1 MLSGTRKGEDCLCL
15 RGCLSFF
22 KYWHEAYISEVKIP
36 YKLHTHSKIA
46 TSMNRHMTSQFYH
59 WKDRKRQRL
68 LWGSSPQPCA
78 PQVRLGAPLGKQ
90 LFLAL
95 FFWISSARVRWL
107 SGRMTQR
114 PVVVASLWLGV
125 IETSILCL
133 NSDKQHRPHCY
144 AYRTTLTVGTVR
156 L

>member
-1 MLSGTRKGEDCLCL
+1 MELEREKIVFALGTVCLFLNIGTRPIFLKWKFLTNYTL
-15 RGCLSFF
+15 T
-22 KYWHEAYISEVKIP
+22 VK
-36 YKLHTHSKIA
+36 
-46 TSMNRHMTSQFYH
+46 SQQAWIGTWQVNFITE
-59 WKDRKRQRL
+59 KTEKRQRL

-95 FFWISSARVRWL
+95 FFWLSSTRVRRL
-107 SGRMTQR
+107 IGRITQR
-114 PVVVASLWLGV
+114 PVVVASLWLGA

-133 NSDKQHRPHCY
+133 NSSKQHRPQCY
-144 AYRTTLTVGTVR
+144 AYRTTLTVGTVG